1 MNPWTPNAIPDQTGR
16 TVIVTGASSG
26 IGLETA
32 RVLATK
38 GADVVL
44 ACRHPERAV
53 AALERIQE
61 ELPTGNISVQELDLA
76 DLDTVASFAAD
87 FSAKHNRLDLL
98 INNAGIMLPP
108 PGRTAQGFELQLGTN
123 YLGHFALTG
132 LLLPKMIG
140 VKGARVVSVS
150 SAAHHRGRIDLK
162 DINYTRR
169 RYRGWPAYSQ
179 SKLAK
184 LIFALEL
191 QRRLAAVGAPARS
204 VAAHPGWTA
213 TELQRST
220 DIGRLANPL
229 FAMKPAEGAL
239 PVLRAAIDRDAEG
252 GSYWGP
258 AGRLGLSGPPARAR
272 IGERAMDQSVA
283 LQLWSLSEQLTGVAF
298 EFPKQQPKHYRTAA

>member
-1 MNPWTPNAIPDQTGR
+1 MNPWTPAAIPDQTGR

-44 ACRHPERAV
+44 ACRHPERGV

-61 ELPTGNISVQELDLA
+61 ELPSGNITLLELDLA
-76 DLDTVASFAAD
+76 DLNTITAFAAA
-87 FSAKHNRLDLL
+87 FSAKHKRLDLL
-98 INNAGIMLPP
+98 INNAGVMLPP
-108 PGRTAQGFELQLGTN
+108 PARTAQGFELQFGTN

-132 LLLPKMIG
+132 LLLPMMIG
-140 VKGARVVSVS
+140 VKGSRIVTVS
-150 SAAHHRGRIDLK
+150 SAAHRRGRIDLQ
-162 DINYTRR
+162 DINWTRR
-169 RYRGWPAYSQ
+169 RYKGWPAYSQ
-179 SKLAK
+179 SKLAN
-184 LIFALEL
+184 LIFAIEL
-191 QRRLAAVGAPARS
+191 QRRLAAVGSPARS

-229 FAMKPAEGAL
+229 FAMRPAEGAL

-258 AGRLGLSGPPARAR
+258 SGRLELSGPPVRAR
-272 IGERAMDQSVA
+272 IGVRALDQSVA
-283 LQLWSLSEQLTGVAF
+283 LRLWELSEELTGVAF
-298 EFPKQQPKHYRTAA
+298 QFPKQQPKHYRTAA